1 MAYLYKYI
9 SRPFTLAT
17 DLDGTFLGGSEDARR
32 DLYAYIQ
39 ANRHSIGL
47 VFVTGRSF
55 QSVQALLAN
64 KVLPEPDLL
73 ICDVGTSVYAVD
85 GSCPTPDLQ
94 DEIAHCWADGHQ
106 RVPAALADLE
116 GLMPQEGIGPFRKSY
131 FYSHAATAVHG
142 KAIVE
147 AMGFDGLLSDDK
159 YFDVLPR
166 GVNKGSTLQR
176 VLRDHGIAPK
186 SVLVAGDTL
195 NDLSMLTLGLPS
207 VAVGNAEKALM
218 AVLPEMPHIYRA
230 EQHGAAGVMEALQS
244 HPQLQAQPHPQL
256 RR

>member
-1 MAYLYKYI
+1 MAYLHKYI

-32 DLYAYIQ
+32 ELYTYIETH
-39 ANRHSIGL
+39 RHSIGL

-64 KVLPEPDLL
+64 ESLPEPDLL

-94 DEIAHCWADGHQ
+94 QEIACSWADGHK
-106 RVPAALADLE
+106 RVPPALAELE

-131 FYSHAATAVHG
+131 FYSHAPAALQG
-142 KAIVE
+142 KGIVE

-176 VLRDHGIAPK
+176 VLLGQGIAPD

-207 VAVGNAEKALM
+207 VAVGNAEKALL
-218 AVLPEMPHIYRA
+218 AVLPEAPQIHRA
-230 EQHGAAGVMEALQS
+230 EQHGAAGIMEALLS
-244 HPQLQAQPHPQL
+244 HPQSPPQL